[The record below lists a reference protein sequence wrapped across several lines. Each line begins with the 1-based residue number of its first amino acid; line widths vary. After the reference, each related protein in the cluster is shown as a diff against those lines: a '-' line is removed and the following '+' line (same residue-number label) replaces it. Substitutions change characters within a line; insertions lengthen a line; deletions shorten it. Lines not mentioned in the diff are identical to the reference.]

1 MKFKT
6 TPYHFDLLKDE
17 ERLSAFYE
25 AIKEL
30 STSQELAYDLGCG
43 SGILSFFLNSYF
55 KEIIAIEQDFKASG
69 CAKENLK
76 SFKNIE
82 VVNEDVLKYDFSKK
96 CDLIVCEML
105 DTALIDEEEV
115 PVLNH
120 ARNYL
125 KENGK
130 IIPQGIINTIE
141 LAHLE
146 RDYIHYDED
155 VNCKTLS
162 KPVIYDEINFL
173 NDINPDFEKVITIK
187 ANKDSLVNGLKIT
200 TITKLNDNLVC
211 GPTPML
217 NPPLLIPLDEKN
229 VKCNDLINVKLKYI
243 MGKGIGD
250 FISFKRQL
258 EEFLE
263 NNEKLIILGIGNEL
277 KCDDGVGP
285 FIINELKDLENS
297 NLIIIDG
304 KTVPENFTG
313 KIRKEQPSHVILV
326 DACLMGCKPGEF
338 KIVDNDDFVNIG
350 ISTHSMSLSY
360 FVKYLGRDNDFK
372 IIFVGIE
379 PESMDYSDKPTP
391 AVQKGAYKFINILK
405 EIL

>member
-55 KEIIAIEQDFKASG
+55 KEIIAIEQDFKASR

-141 LAHLE
+141 LARLE
-146 RDYIHYDED
+146 MDYIH
-155 VNCKTLS
+155 
-162 KPVIYDEINFL
+162 YDEINFL
-173 NDINPDFEKVITIK
+173 NDINPNFEKIITLK

-243 MGKGIGD
+243 MGKGIG
-250 FISFKRQL
+250 
-258 EEFLE
+258 
-263 NNEKLIILGIGNEL
+263 
-277 KCDDGVGP
+277 
-285 FIINELKDLENS
+285 
-297 NLIIIDG
+297 
-304 KTVPENFTG
+304 T
-313 KIRKEQPSHVILV
+313 
-326 DACLMGCKPGEF
+326 
-338 KIVDNDDFVNIG
+338 
-350 ISTHSMSLSY
+350 
-360 FVKYLGRDNDFK
+360 
-372 IIFVGIE
+372 IE
-379 PESMDYSDKPTP
+379 ANY
-391 AVQKGAYKFINILK
+391 Y
-405 EIL
+405 

>member
-55 KEIIAIEQDFKASG
+55 KEIIAIEQDFKASR

-141 LAHLE
+141 LACLQ

-173 NDINPDFEKVITIK
+173 NDINPNFEKIITLK

-243 MGKGIGD
+243 MGKGIGT
-250 FISFKRQL
+250 IEANYYQV
-258 EEFLE
+258 
-263 NNEKLIILGIGNEL
+263 IL
-277 KCDDGVGP
+277 
-285 FIINELKDLENS
+285 FHLKDS
-297 NLIIIDG
+297 W
-304 KTVPENFTG
+304 KNFQ
-313 KIRKEQPSHVILV
+313 KIMK
-326 DACLMGCKPGEF
+326 
-338 KIVDNDDFVNIG
+338 N
-350 ISTHSMSLSY
+350 
-360 FVKYLGRDNDFK
+360 
-372 IIFVGIE
+372 
-379 PESMDYSDKPTP
+379 
-391 AVQKGAYKFINILK
+391 
-405 EIL
+405 